1 MKRSIPF
8 IKKVCGLNAD
18 KKAIFK
24 IAIITLGQLILYY
37 VIPYFIILALGVHH
51 VNIIEVT
58 TLHVL
63 IVMVISLFP
72 VPGGAGGA
80 EFSFDVIF
88 SLYIHSGTKLVLAM
102 ILWRI
107 VTYYF
112 GMFLGMVALVQK
124 PKKVQRVDLTEE

>member
-1 MKRSIPF
+1 MTST
-8 IKKVCGLNAD
+8 
-18 KKAIFK
+18 KAI
-24 IAIITLGQLILYY
+24 
-37 VIPYFIILALGVHH
+37 
-51 VNIIEVT
+51 
-58 TLHVL
+58 L
-63 IVMVISLFP
+63 IVLVLSVIL
-72 VPGGAGGA
+72 GGVGGA

-124 PKKVQRVDLTEE
+124 PKKVQRVDSVEE

>member
-1 MKRSIPF
+1 MLLL
-8 IKKVCGLNAD
+8 VW
-18 KKAIFK
+18 
-24 IAIITLGQLILYY
+24 IASRFRVSAAAMELVSRATLMIWSFSRF
-37 VIPYFIILALGVHH
+37 VFLALGVHH

-124 PKKVQRVDLTEE
+124 PKKVQRVDLTAE